1 MSDFAAS
8 AVPLTGGYGG
18 QTYAVSAGGEDAV
31 LKLYVKDP
39 GRAAVDAAL
48 LQLVRGLLPVPR
60 VLDAKRE
67 GSVEDPP
74 YLLTERLPGVNLQ
87 VYLETAGEDERRTVG
102 EQLGELLVRLSGMPF
117 LTFGMFRDGE
127 LAIEPFGL
135 GRPGAVRRGPRPR
148 DSARSRR
155 RGFAGVIAEAE
166 DVLADGV
173 DRVCLVHSDFNPK
186 NLLVDPATA
195 RITGLIDWE
204 FAHAGSPY
212 TDLGNLF
219 RFCEDPVLAGAVLSV
234 APGERAGPRGAAGG
248 PGPGG
253 RSVGAAGPRRP
264 VGRARGRGR
273 RARPGARM
281 ADTGTLVRRPTR
293 PGRRTLRSVA
303 RRETSA
309 GGRYGTGCPRLC
321 CLRQDRYSVRC
332 AMGPRDLGRSRLVL
346 AAVGGESVLFR
357 QSSGL
362 VRSNGS

>member
-1 MSDFAAS
+1 MFSGMSDFAAS

-39 GRAAVDAAL
+39 GRAAIDAAL

-60 VLDAKRE
+60 VLEAKRE

-87 VYLETAGEDERRTVG
+87 VYLETSGEDERRTVG

-117 LTFGMFRDGE
+117 LTFGLFRDGE
-127 LAIEPFGL
+127 LAIEPFGSGDLERYVEGLDL
-135 GRPGAVRRGPRPR
+135 GFSPEQAVN
-148 DSARSRR
+148 
-155 RGFAGVIAEAE
+155 FAGVIAAAE
-166 DVLADGV
+166 DVLAEGV

-234 APGERAGPRGAAGG
+234 LRGSGLRLGEPL
-248 PGPGG
+248 
-253 RSVGAAGPRRP
+253 VDL
-264 VGRARGRGR
+264 GRAADLWALLELA
-273 RARPGARM
+273 ARSTEHEIAAAAHGLVSRM
-281 ADTGTLVRRPTR
+281 ADT
-293 PGRRTLRSVA
+293 RTL
-303 RRETSA
+303 A
-309 GGRYGTGCPRLC
+309 GGR
-321 CLRQDRYSVRC
+321 V
-332 AMGPRDLGRSRLVL
+332 DLDV
-346 AAVGGESVLFR
+346 VH
-357 QSSGL
+357 
-362 VRSNGS
+362 

>member
-60 VLDAKRE
+60 VLEAKRE
-67 GSVEDPP
+67 GSAEDPP

-87 VYLETAGEDERRTVG
+87 LYLETAADDERRTVG

-117 LTFGMFRDGE
+117 LTSGMFRDGE

-135 GRPGAVRRGPRPR
+135 GDLEQYVAGLDLGL
-148 DSARSRR
+148 SAKQSE
-155 RGFAGVIAEAE
+155 GFAGVMAEAE
-166 DVLADGV
+166 DVLAEGV
-173 DRVCLVHSDFNPK
+173 DRVCMVHSDFNPK

-234 APGERAGPRGAAGG
+234 LRGSGLSLGEPL
-248 PGPGG
+248 
-253 RSVGAAGPRRP
+253 VEL
-264 VGRARGRGR
+264 GRAADLWALLDLA
-273 RARPGARM
+273 ARSTEHEVAAAAHNLVSRM
-281 ADTGTLVRRPTR
+281 ADTSTL
-293 PGRRTLRSVA
+293 S
-303 RRETSA
+303 
-309 GGRYGTGCPRLC
+309 GGRPAL
-321 CLRQDRYSVRC
+321 DV
-332 AMGPRDLGRSRLVL
+332 VH
-346 AAVGGESVLFR
+346 
-357 QSSGL
+357 
-362 VRSNGS
+362 